1 MRISDWSSDVC
12 SSDLSA
18 TTATEPKDAIAAPSR
33 SSTWSTPQRSYHMV
47 THPAAAMPR
56 RIFASAIAKI
66 EAISARRGEHED
78 GRAEAALGRHPA
90 DVPLG
95 PAATGAAVGPPR
107 TVSNDIAERKDV
119 GRGKS

>member
-1 MRISDWSSDVC
+1 MEAMPVLQNSWS
-12 SSDLSA
+12 SA

-33 SSTWSTPQRSYHMV
+33 SSTWSTPQRSYRMV

-66 EAISARRGEHED
+66 GAISARRGEHED

-90 DVPLG
+90 AVPLG
-95 PAATGAAVGPPR
+95 PAAPGAAVDLPR
-107 TVSNDIAERKDV
+107 IVSHEIGRASCRERV
-119 GRGKS
+119 CQYV